1 MEDDDFDFG
10 FDSTAAAGGGGG
22 SCGGDD
28 ACGGVGVGASIS
40 SGRGANLIRRGVSE
54 EQLLEDDGSC

>member
-10 FDSTAAAGGGGG
+10 FDSTSAGGSGGCGGGG
-22 SCGGDD
+22 DD
-28 ACGGVGVGASIS
+28 GCGGVVVGASIS